1 MNQPH
6 DTPTPAAR
14 PAPVER
20 PAVRRA
26 RLVVPDLG
34 CGDLPLAISLWFVG
48 EGERVAAGDR
58 VVEIVAGAATID
70 LGAPIAGRL
79 VAILRDEDDPVAPG
93 EALAEFEGPP

>member
-6 DTPTPAAR
+6 DARIDEQPPAA
-14 PAPVER
+14 P
-20 PAVRRA
+20 VRRG

-34 CGDLPLAISLWFVG
+34 LGAAPLTISLWLVA

-70 LGAPIAGRL
+70 LEAPLDGRL

-93 EALAEFEGPP
+93 EVLAEFEGAS